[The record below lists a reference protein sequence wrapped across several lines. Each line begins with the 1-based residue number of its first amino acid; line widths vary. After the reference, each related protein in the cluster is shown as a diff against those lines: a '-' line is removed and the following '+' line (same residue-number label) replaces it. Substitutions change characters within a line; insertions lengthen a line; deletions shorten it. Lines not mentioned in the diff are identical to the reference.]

1 VDIQLRDAAWEGA
14 KVTLL
19 DGTAEAKVA
28 ALAPGANATHTYTLR
43 AHAPG
48 FVVGNP
54 AKAQYRDAT
63 TKKPQARPPLRPN
76 KLLCTSAL
84 TLLCLCRWL
93 TRRLRTAR

>member
-63 TKKPQARPPLRPN
+63 TKKPQARPPHCPN
-76 KLLCTSAL
+76 MQVIVHQV
-84 TLLCLCRWL
+84 
-93 TRRLRTAR
+93 